1 MLMIFFRAL
10 VLYVIVVLFMRLM
23 GKRQIGQLEP
33 FELVITLMVADLV
46 AMPMQDIGV
55 PIIEGIIPM
64 LALFAIHNVISLLS
78 VRVPFLRVLFCGKPS
93 VLIDHGIIHEKELK
107 KLNISVLE
115 LMEGLRVK
123 GVPDVSDVYRAM
135 LETNGS
141 MSVIVKKEAQ
151 PVIAREEGAKVQ
163 ADSLPMTLITDGKYD
178 ENNMRVLNITRAN
191 LDSALVSIGIHNAK
205 DIFVALSDEAGTLW
219 VQQRNAQK
227 MQKGKVRRG
236 A

>member
-10 VLYVIVVLFMRLM
+10 VLYAIVVVFMRLM

-46 AMPMQDIGV
+46 AIPMQDVGV
-55 PIIEGIIPM
+55 PIVEGIIPM

-78 VRVPFLRVLFCGKPS
+78 VKVPFLRVLFCGKPS
-93 VLIDHGIIHEKELK
+93 VLIDHGIINEKELK
-107 KLNISVLE
+107 NLNISVLE

-151 PVIAREEGAKVQ
+151 PIIAREEGAKVEE
-163 ADSLPMTLITDGKYD
+163 DSLPMTLITDGIFD
-178 ENNMRVLNITRAN
+178 ERNMKVLNVTKPV
-191 LDSALVSIGIHNAK
+191 LESALRSIGIGEVKNV
-205 DIFVALSDEAGTLW
+205 FVALADEAGTLW

-236 A
+236 L